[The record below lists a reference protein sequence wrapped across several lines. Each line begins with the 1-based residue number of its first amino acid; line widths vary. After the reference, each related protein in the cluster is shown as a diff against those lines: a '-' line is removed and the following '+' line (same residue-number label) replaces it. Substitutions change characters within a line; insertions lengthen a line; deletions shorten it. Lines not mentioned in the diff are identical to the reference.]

1 MELRIDQNVL
11 DRFPSLHIV
20 QENDVVTV
28 KFDGENNSDFL
39 FPMNLPMT
47 NLDHISWRRVDE
59 IAEAGKAREY
69 FALGATKKDYMKNGF
84 VATYQIIGF
93 DHDDLA
99 DDSGKAPIS

>member
-1 MELRIDQNVL
+1 
-11 DRFPSLHIV
+11 
-20 QENDVVTV
+20 
-28 KFDGENNSDFL
+28 
-39 FPMNLPMT
+39 MNLPMT

-59 IAEAGKAREY
+59 IAKAGKAREY

-99 DDSGKAPIS
+99 DDNGKAPISWDMVNLYKDEATMREDDNSVWWNDTDIRSFPEW